1 MRRKNSRLLITYSPL
16 RRKFAG
22 GGNTMGIVSSA
33 LGGVSSILD
42 SAMQNA
48 QIADTSAIESTMDNA
63 GKNVEASSLDSLM
76 EQWGATSNFG
86 NQTNW
91 RDVRGMSRGEMAGN
105 ILGAGLSGA
114 SAGAAAGPWGSIIG
128 GAVGLLGSGI
138 GAAIGNQKARNKAAE
153 LNKMANEA
161 NLRQQLAFSSNAQSI
176 MDQQNLAN
184 MSILFSKGGKI
195 YIKPSKRGTFTAAA
209 KKRGMGVQEFAS
221 KVLANKGNYSPAMV
235 KKANFARNFGG
246 RKNAEGGF
254 LEDFDFMENPRGDNR
269 TNYVEIK
276 SEPDFSSIKTTRN
289 RAYNK
294 DYISYIYNKLKD
306 SYLGDTQIAAILGS
320 IIEESG
326 GNPFAKSNTGKFQ
339 GLLQW
344 EKGRYSPISDDVY
357 EELDN
362 QIQYILR
369 SITNTSDKK
378 SWTHGGAGSGYSS
391 YKEPY
396 DEFFNDKSSIS
407 DATRAFNLGYVRP
420 HGKHESADNRSSV
433 AEQVY
438 NIIHHDK
445 SLNKQAVSALSKAEA
460 SNAEFVKR
468 LNNRNRDY
476 IQDWENPNNIATH
489 KLGWGE
495 DDKGAFVY
503 PGVSN
508 ISGELVDYTRIPY
521 SPNTAIDVAFDNDDI
536 IRMSPE
542 EASWFTENYKNYY
555 PKGNGKNS
563 FKKGETLS
571 VHGADFSNGVIQVN
585 NGGLHEQNPMEGVPM
600 GIAPDGLPNLV
611 EEGEVIFND
620 YVFSNRLKPK
630 KETLRASGLKG
641 YKNKTFAQIA
651 KDLQKESE
659 ERPNDPISKRGL
671 EDSMTKLATVQE
683 DMRQRRNDN
692 KYLDGGPLPKIIFG
706 PDGYIRRL
714 FTAPEYAISYDL
726 NEYFDTRNTDNRMRD
741 ILMTP
746 LPKDSSS
753 DATDDTDTIGG
764 TWLRYAP
771 AIGSAIGSLVSA
783 FSKPDYEHS
792 NTILNE
798 LNRQRPRGV
807 RFKPVSNYIRY
818 NPLNTSYLMNRL
830 GAETAAS
837 RRALENT
844 GGGNAG
850 AVRNSLIGLNR
861 SAQDALGDA
870 YLKAE
875 QYNDNL
881 MRQVEEFNRR
891 TNMFN
896 SQGAMQADT
905 YNSGLQNTYNA
916 RRLSTIGTI
925 AGMREAADAALEQ
938 NRSMNFTGLFDN
950 IGEIGRENFIF
961 NQIRNNPAYRY
972 YTDNSG
978 NTIYKGKY
986 GGMLTKRNRKRR
998 RG

>member
-1 MRRKNSRLLITYSPL
+1 MLTVYLPL

-22 GGNTMGIVSSA
+22 GGNTMSIVGSA

-76 EQWGATSNFG
+76 EQWGTTSNFG
-86 NQTNW
+86 NQTSW
-91 RDVRGMSRGEMAGN
+91 RDVRGMSGGEMTGN

-114 SAGAAAGPWGSIIG
+114 SAGAAAGPWGAIIG
-128 GAVGLLGSGI
+128 GAAGLLGSGI
-138 GAAIGNQKARNKAAE
+138 GAAVGNQKARNKAAE
-153 LNKMANEA
+153 LNEMANEA

-176 MDQQNLAN
+176 MNQQNLAN
-184 MSILFSKGGKI
+184 MSTLFSKGGKI

-221 KVLANKGNYSPAMV
+221 KVLANKSSYSPAMV

-254 LEDFDFMENPRGDNR
+254 LPDWDDTEIGKMI
-269 TNYVEIK
+269 NYVENRDSVGFDAVNRRWYAPPK
-276 SEPDFSSIKTTRN
+276 GKGYDRN
-289 RAYNK
+289 NRGMGVDILVNPHIRGK
-294 DYISYIYNKLKD
+294 VKLDKRG
-306 SYLGDTQIAAILGS
+306 SYLT
-320 IIEESG
+320 EE
-326 GNPFAKSNTGKFQ
+326 
-339 GLLQW
+339 
-344 EKGRYSPISDDVY
+344 
-357 EELDN
+357 
-362 QIQYILR
+362 
-369 SITNTSDKK
+369 
-378 SWTHGGAGSGYSS
+378 
-391 YKEPY
+391 
-396 DEFFNDKSSIS
+396 DERQARFKSIS
-407 DATRAFNLGYVRP
+407 DAEKSYERRLKHAMKVTGITDSPSERKKALTVSAIYNLGSGFVANNLFEDEELMRALMSGTDEEYANQVHKYYKQKGRNERIALENEFLGLKAMGGNLST
-420 HGKHESADNRSSV
+420 HG
-433 AEQVY
+433 
-438 NIIHHDK
+438 
-445 SLNKQAVSALSKAEA
+445 
-460 SNAEFVKR
+460 
-468 LNNRNRDY
+468 
-476 IQDWENPNNIATH
+476 
-489 KLGWGE
+489 GE
-495 DDKGAFVY
+495 
-503 PGVSN
+503 
-508 ISGELVDYTRIPY
+508 
-521 SPNTAIDVAFDNDDI
+521 
-536 IRMSPE
+536 
-542 EASWFTENYKNYY
+542 
-555 PKGNGKNS
+555 
-563 FKKGETLS
+563 
-571 VHGADFSNGVIQVN
+571 FSNGITQIN
-585 NGGLHEQNPMEGVPM
+585 NGGQHEQNPMEGVPM

-611 EEGEVIFND
+611 EEDEVIFND

-630 KETLRASGLKG
+630 KETLKASGLKG

-671 EDSMTKLATVQE
+671 EDSMTKLAIVQE

-692 KYLDGGPLPKIIFG
+692 KYPDGGSFPKIIFG
-706 PDGYIRRL
+706 PDGYTRRL
-714 FTAPEYAISYDL
+714 FAVPEYDISYDL
-726 NEYFDTRNTDNRMRD
+726 NEYFDTGNADDRMRD

-746 LPKDSSS
+746 LPKDNSSG
-753 DATDDTDTIGG
+753 ATDDTDTIGG

-771 AIGSAIGSLVSA
+771 AVGSVIGSLVSA

-807 RFKPVSNYIRY
+807 RFKPVSNYMRY

-861 SAQDALGDA
+861 SAQDALRDA

-881 MRQVEEFNRR
+881 MRQVEEFNRG
-891 TNMFN
+891 TNMSN
-896 SQGAMQADT
+896 SQGAIRADT
-905 YNSGLQNTYNA
+905 YNSGLQNTYDA

>member
-1 MRRKNSRLLITYSPL
+1 MLTVYLPP

-22 GGNTMGIVSSA
+22 GGNAMGIVSSA

-48 QIADTSAIESTMDNA
+48 QIADTSAIESTMNNA

-86 NQTNW
+86 NQISW
-91 RDVRGMSRGEMAGN
+91 RDVRGMSEGKMAGN

-114 SAGAAAGPWGSIIG
+114 SAGAAAGPWGAIIG
-128 GAVGLLGSGI
+128 GAAGLLGSGI
-138 GAAIGNQKARNKAAE
+138 GAAVGNQKARNKAAE

-176 MDQQNLAN
+176 MNQQNLAN
-184 MSILFSKGGKI
+184 MSTLFSKGGKI

-209 KKRGMGVQEFAS
+209 KKRGKGVQEFARQ
-221 KVLANKGNYSPAMV
+221 VLANKENYSPAMV

-246 RKNAEGGF
+246 HRKDEGGYKEQAKDILRKQVEGLKSKNSKNPRRVDFTTYNPLYDRSFIPENMSTLQDSMINRGYPEPQRYTVLSNILHESGGDPNAIDATGKFRGIAQWSKERYPEDLSFEEQITKLLNESEISEQPYWSDGGGGKPYIGKLKDGYDKFWSTPYTDSAALYYTKGYIRPAEEKARFNRAREAVNMEKHAKAYGGF
-254 LEDFDFMENPRGDNR
+254 L
-269 TNYVEIK
+269 
-276 SEPDFSSIKTTRN
+276 
-289 RAYNK
+289 
-294 DYISYIYNKLKD
+294 
-306 SYLGDTQIAAILGS
+306 
-320 IIEESG
+320 
-326 GNPFAKSNTGKFQ
+326 
-339 GLLQW
+339 
-344 EKGRYSPISDDVY
+344 
-357 EELDN
+357 
-362 QIQYILR
+362 
-369 SITNTSDKK
+369 
-378 SWTHGGAGSGYSS
+378 THGG
-391 YKEPY
+391 E
-396 DEFFNDKSSIS
+396 
-407 DATRAFNLGYVRP
+407 
-420 HGKHESADNRSSV
+420 
-433 AEQVY
+433 
-438 NIIHHDK
+438 
-445 SLNKQAVSALSKAEA
+445 
-460 SNAEFVKR
+460 
-468 LNNRNRDY
+468 
-476 IQDWENPNNIATH
+476 
-489 KLGWGE
+489 
-495 DDKGAFVY
+495 
-503 PGVSN
+503 
-508 ISGELVDYTRIPY
+508 
-521 SPNTAIDVAFDNDDI
+521 
-536 IRMSPE
+536 
-542 EASWFTENYKNYY
+542 
-555 PKGNGKNS
+555 
-563 FKKGETLS
+563 
-571 VHGADFSNGVIQVN
+571 FSNGITQIN
-585 NGGLHEQNPMEGVPM
+585 NGGQHEQNPMEGVPM

-630 KETLRASGLKG
+630 KETLKASGLKG

-692 KYLDGGPLPKIIFG
+692 KYPDGGSFPKIIFG

-714 FTAPEYAISYDL
+714 FTVPEYDISYDL

-771 AIGSAIGSLVSA
+771 AVGSAIGSLVSA

-807 RFKPVSNYIRY
+807 RFKPVSNYMRY

-881 MRQVEEFNRR
+881 MRQVEEFNRG

-905 YNSGLQNTYNA
+905 YNSGLQSTYDA

-938 NRSMNFTGLFDN
+938 NRSANFTGLFDTL
-950 IGEIGRENFIF
+950 GDIGRENFIF

>member
-1 MRRKNSRLLITYSPL
+1 MLTVYLPL

-22 GGNTMGIVSSA
+22 GGNTMSIVGSA

-86 NQTNW
+86 NQTSW
-91 RDVRGMSRGEMAGN
+91 RDVRGMSGGEMAGN

-114 SAGAAAGPWGSIIG
+114 SAGAAAGPWGAIIG
-128 GAVGLLGSGI
+128 GAAGLLGSGI
-138 GAAIGNQKARNKAAE
+138 GAAVGNQKARNKAAE
-153 LNKMANEA
+153 LNEMANEA

-176 MDQQNLAN
+176 MNQQNLAN
-184 MSILFSKGGKI
+184 MSTLFSKGGKI

-221 KVLANKGNYSPAMV
+221 KVLANRSNYSPAMV

-254 LEDFDFMENPRGDNR
+254 LPDWDDTEIGKMI
-269 TNYVEIK
+269 NYVENRDSVGFDAVNRRWYAPPK
-276 SEPDFSSIKTTRN
+276 GKGYDRN
-289 RAYNK
+289 NRGMGVDILVNPHIRGK
-294 DYISYIYNKLKD
+294 VKLDKRG
-306 SYLGDTQIAAILGS
+306 SYLT
-320 IIEESG
+320 EE
-326 GNPFAKSNTGKFQ
+326 
-339 GLLQW
+339 
-344 EKGRYSPISDDVY
+344 
-357 EELDN
+357 
-362 QIQYILR
+362 
-369 SITNTSDKK
+369 
-378 SWTHGGAGSGYSS
+378 
-391 YKEPY
+391 
-396 DEFFNDKSSIS
+396 DERQARFKSIS
-407 DATRAFNLGYVRP
+407 DAEKSYERRLKHAMKVTGITDSPSERKKALTVSAIYNLGSGFVANNLFEDKELMRALMSGTDEEYANQVHKYYKQKGRNERITLENEFLGLKAMGGNLST
-420 HGKHESADNRSSV
+420 HG
-433 AEQVY
+433 
-438 NIIHHDK
+438 
-445 SLNKQAVSALSKAEA
+445 
-460 SNAEFVKR
+460 
-468 LNNRNRDY
+468 
-476 IQDWENPNNIATH
+476 
-489 KLGWGE
+489 GE
-495 DDKGAFVY
+495 
-503 PGVSN
+503 
-508 ISGELVDYTRIPY
+508 
-521 SPNTAIDVAFDNDDI
+521 
-536 IRMSPE
+536 
-542 EASWFTENYKNYY
+542 
-555 PKGNGKNS
+555 
-563 FKKGETLS
+563 
-571 VHGADFSNGVIQVN
+571 FSNGITQIN
-585 NGGLHEQNPMEGVPM
+585 NGDTHEQNPMEGVPM

-630 KETLRASGLKG
+630 KETLKASGLKG

-692 KYLDGGPLPKIIFG
+692 KYPDGGSFPEIIFG
-706 PDGYIRRL
+706 PDGYTRRL
-714 FTAPEYAISYDL
+714 FAVPEYDISYDL
-726 NEYFDTRNTDNRMRD
+726 NEYFDTGNADDRMRD

-746 LPKDSSS
+746 LPKDNSSG
-753 DATDDTDTIGG
+753 ATDDTDTMGD

-771 AIGSAIGSLVSA
+771 AVGSVIGSLVSA

-807 RFKPVSNYIRY
+807 RFKPVSNYMRY

-881 MRQVEEFNRR
+881 MRQVEEFNRG

-896 SQGAMQADT
+896 SQGAMRADT
-905 YNSGLQNTYNA
+905 YNSGLQNTYDA

>member
-16 RRKFAG
+16 RRKFVG
-22 GGNTMGIVSSA
+22 GGNTMGIVGSA

-63 GKNVEASSLDSLM
+63 GKNIEASSLDSLM

-86 NQTNW
+86 NQTSW
-91 RDVRGMSRGEMAGN
+91 RDVRGMSGGEMAGN

-114 SAGAAAGPWGSIIG
+114 SAGAAAGPWGAIIG
-128 GAVGLLGSGI
+128 GAAGLLGSGI
-138 GAAIGNQKARNKAAE
+138 GAAVGNQKARNKAAE
-153 LNKMANEA
+153 LNEMANEA

-184 MSILFSKGGKI
+184 MSTLFSKGGKI

-221 KVLANKGNYSPAMV
+221 KILANRSNYSPAMV

-254 LEDFDFMENPRGDNR
+254 LPDWDDTEIGKMI
-269 TNYVEIK
+269 NYVENRDSVGFDAVNRRWYAPPK
-276 SEPDFSSIKTTRN
+276 GKGYDRN
-289 RAYNK
+289 NRGMGVDILVNPHIGGK
-294 DYISYIYNKLKD
+294 VKLDKRG
-306 SYLGDTQIAAILGS
+306 SYLT
-320 IIEESG
+320 EE
-326 GNPFAKSNTGKFQ
+326 
-339 GLLQW
+339 
-344 EKGRYSPISDDVY
+344 
-357 EELDN
+357 
-362 QIQYILR
+362 
-369 SITNTSDKK
+369 
-378 SWTHGGAGSGYSS
+378 
-391 YKEPY
+391 
-396 DEFFNDKSSIS
+396 DERQARFKSIS
-407 DATRAFNLGYVRP
+407 DAEKSYERRLKHAMKVTGITDSPSERKKALTVSAIYNLGS
-420 HGKHESADNRSSV
+420 GFV
-433 AEQVY
+433 ANNLFEDEELMRALMSGTDEEYANQVHKY
-438 NIIHHDK
+438 Y
-445 SLNKQAVSALSKAEA
+445 KQKGRNERIALENEFLGLKAMGGNL
-460 SNAEFVKR
+460 S
-468 LNNRNRDY
+468 
-476 IQDWENPNNIATH
+476 TH
-489 KLGWGE
+489 KGE
-495 DDKGAFVY
+495 
-503 PGVSN
+503 
-508 ISGELVDYTRIPY
+508 
-521 SPNTAIDVAFDNDDI
+521 
-536 IRMSPE
+536 
-542 EASWFTENYKNYY
+542 
-555 PKGNGKNS
+555 
-563 FKKGETLS
+563 
-571 VHGADFSNGVIQVN
+571 FSNGITQIN
-585 NGGLHEQNPMEGVPM
+585 NGGTHEQNPMEGVPM

-630 KETLRASGLKG
+630 KETLKASGLKG

-671 EDSMTKLATVQE
+671 DDSMGKLMAVQE
-683 DMRQRRNDN
+683 TMRRSNDIMGTN
-692 KYLDGGPLPKIIFG
+692 RLMSCGGRKYSGVFDIFPTKDKILPFDLSNRVPPPTLQGQIQYLNRVLGDPLSNPIDFS
-706 PDGYIRRL
+706 
-714 FTAPEYAISYDL
+714 FTPRKVDVTSPVKLIPETIPVEELPVKQEASRITSVPMV
-726 NEYFDTRNTDNRMRD
+726 TVRAKTG
-741 ILMTP
+741 TP
-746 LPKDSSS
+746 LEERVQIPDPVKSKDRS
-753 DATDDTDTIGG
+753 
-764 TWLRYAP
+764 TWMRYMP
-771 AIGSAIGSLVSA
+771 AVGSAIGSLVTA
-783 FSKPDYEHS
+783 FTKPDYEHS

-798 LNRQRPRGV
+798 LNSQRPRGV
-807 RFKPVSNYIRY
+807 RFKPVSNYMRY
-818 NPLNTSYLMNRL
+818 NPLNASYLMNRL

-881 MRQVEEFNRR
+881 MRQVEEFNRG

-905 YNSGLQNTYNA
+905 YNSGLQNTYDA

-938 NRSMNFTGLFDN
+938 NRNANFTGLFDSL
-950 IGEIGRENFIF
+950 GDIGRENFIF

-972 YTDNSG
+972 YTDNRG

-986 GGMLTKRNRKRR
+986 GGMLTKSTRNRRR
-998 RG
+998 R